1 MKIISSIYDSFIS
14 TKKNSVDANVMHDVI
29 YTFSEVILK
38 LPEEMKKCL
47 VPIFETQIMDDSGTF
62 YDREQFVKYLMIYTR
77 SMSTD
82 VFDQL
87 MEHLKL
93 CAVEFW
99 KAEERHERRKLL
111 KKCFISCDLD
121 QLNEIN
127 RDKVFH
133 LCEMYFDTCE
143 QTIKQMIHYPRD
155 WVTREYH
162 LGLSLKESS
171 PRKESMKWQSSAKS
185 ENNNQRK
192 TEQILSS
199 EKINDSTVE
208 VFEKLCKQKDKLIK
222 VDQIIETNGLTQHQ
236 FISIMEFLIPETV
249 PLNILQQ
256 CLMVLRKYTETTE
269 EHDERKLKHFQRN
282 IKLKKDLLM
291 KKIFHTMNRECSGML
306 NLRKFENYLLDYED
320 GFYEAH
326 LKQAKS
332 DLFTILQLTAS
343 RHLSRQSTLQ
353 TDQTTT
359 TTTSTVTCS
368 TIPSFEQIS
377 VHSDLDHSNAQLSSL
392 YHYYPEKTVEISLN
406 HFKILLDDI
415 FWPKSD
421 EYLSGHDEFDLSCL
435 EKFLDYLNKKLVEN
449 MSNKIRCEIRREWI
463 QKIIN
468 AAQNSYSNSMELVY
482 KSIFQILVKDTL
494 KHGGQ
499 KQIGVK
505 IAILC
510 PTINEN
516 MLSSSIDT
524 QYCLQ
529 YVAAIPD
536 SDAESVLGKSP
547 EKQKSDLLTQCLR
560 TGSTLVH
567 CEMSNI
573 KKFSNL
579 NKESQNT
586 SVYNDTEFNVNHQSV
601 PFALAIPIP
610 NTKKYFIGLME
621 VNNFSDSGQQPK
633 FEEHEI
639 QFYRGV
645 VYQLG
650 YAFSL
655 MSSRH
660 LFTSMMKYALDSIY
674 TQLNSIDQMV
684 FYHLHLSTND
694 LSIIEDDTTNSSK
707 HNGQI
712 INSLNE
718 EKCLINKDASYPLY
732 RLVSKYADHETTIH
746 KDPKIFTKRIII
758 YTIIYSMHSSL
769 QTQWNKLN
777 DYQLEY
783 LYQVTK
789 LLHEGY
795 VELIKY
801 TGVST
806 TGQYTDVSVE
816 DSRISTKQKQSKDTE
831 KLRDV
836 KSDWLDDNNK
846 FTPQR
851 IQRNLTKMEL
861 NLLALRID
869 KNLFNDI
876 KQYNFQ
882 LTNSETYII
891 WCTIILIYPY
901 HEYDPL
907 NEENILKQLDLIKDN
922 IYKSIIEYDPFCHE
936 KYSSS
941 LKVNQLYELLE
952 KISSEELS
960 RYACESM
967 KTLYQWIKLC
977 LTVVN

>member
-1 MKIISSIYDSFIS
+1 MSIVRQSLDSSARESSVIHDNETCLVEINKYENDEFFKKSFALLFENTIQTNKDDQCKMYNILRKTPIDMLSLEWLNSEPRTIETRVYLINNLLPQVILGLEFILKEAYHRGLITNDILDETNYHVGLDRNFNPINRLAEYLMRNNHKYDHFNELSPYVRGLRNTVAKLQNEIFMRSENQLAQLKLTSNTKRIEEKQKTIQINEENNRRMKIISSIYDSFTS
-14 TKKNSVDANVMHDVI
+14 TKKNSVDAKVMHDVI

-62 YDREQFVKYLMIYTR
+62 YDREQFVKYLMIYAR

-208 VFEKLCKQKDKLIK
+208 VFEKISKKSNQIGSRQLDDLNINSVKCKQKDKLIK

-291 KKIFHTMNRECSGML
+291 KKIFYTMNRECSGML

-326 LKQAKS
+326 LKQ
-332 DLFTILQLTAS
+332 DLFSILQLTAS

-421 EYLSGHDEFDLSCL
+421 EYLN
-435 EKFLDYLNKKLVEN
+435 YLNKKLVEN

-639 QFYRGV
+639 QFYR
-645 VYQLG
+645 
-650 YAFSL
+650 FS
-655 MSSRH
+655 H
-660 LFTSMMKYALDSIY
+660 SI
-674 TQLNSIDQMV
+674 
-684 FYHLHLSTND
+684 
-694 LSIIEDDTTNSSK
+694 
-707 HNGQI
+707 
-712 INSLNE
+712 
-718 EKCLINKDASYPLY
+718 
-732 RLVSKYADHETTIH
+732 
-746 KDPKIFTKRIII
+746 
-758 YTIIYSMHSSL
+758 
-769 QTQWNKLN
+769 
-777 DYQLEY
+777 
-783 LYQVTK
+783 
-789 LLHEGY
+789 
-795 VELIKY
+795 
-801 TGVST
+801 
-806 TGQYTDVSVE
+806 
-816 DSRISTKQKQSKDTE
+816 
-831 KLRDV
+831 
-836 KSDWLDDNNK
+836 
-846 FTPQR
+846 
-851 IQRNLTKMEL
+851 
-861 NLLALRID
+861 
-869 KNLFNDI
+869 
-876 KQYNFQ
+876 
-882 LTNSETYII
+882 
-891 WCTIILIYPY
+891 
-901 HEYDPL
+901 
-907 NEENILKQLDLIKDN
+907 
-922 IYKSIIEYDPFCHE
+922 
-936 KYSSS
+936 
-941 LKVNQLYELLE
+941 
-952 KISSEELS
+952 
-960 RYACESM
+960 
-967 KTLYQWIKLC
+967 
-977 LTVVN
+977 